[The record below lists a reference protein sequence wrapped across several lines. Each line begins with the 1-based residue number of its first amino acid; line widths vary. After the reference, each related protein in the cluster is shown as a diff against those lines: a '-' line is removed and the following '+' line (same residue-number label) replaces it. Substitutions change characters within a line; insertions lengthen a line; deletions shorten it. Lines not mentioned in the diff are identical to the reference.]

1 MESRRGSYSVV
12 ESRRRSIWWASR
24 VKKNELRLS
33 YGLTLSYQENYWHW
47 DDICA
52 CCVDSQRP
60 CVDFTVVWYDRCR
73 SLSLINARV
82 NPEVVSSVLCGESV
96 ESLTCEMRNLN
107 IDRHL
112 MLYCEM
118 EWLWV
123 NVVKFVILG
132 DQLNAMSSST
142 FYMDILELG
151 LLGFSCSW
159 FKLLLNYLA
168 YPFIC
173 YCGCFLKTVMIV

>member
-1 MESRRGSYSVV
+1 MKYSKIWTLKWFVAVTWINYSSGMMFLNAVNVGSRHSIFRKEKYRVRSCSRCIDRWFLRGYPDSAEVMESRRGSYSVV

-82 NPEVVSSVLCGESV
+82 F
-96 ESLTCEMRNLN
+96 RN
-107 IDRHL
+107 
-112 MLYCEM
+112 
-118 EWLWV
+118 
-123 NVVKFVILG
+123 
-132 DQLNAMSSST
+132 
-142 FYMDILELG
+142 
-151 LLGFSCSW
+151 
-159 FKLLLNYLA
+159 
-168 YPFIC
+168 
-173 YCGCFLKTVMIV
+173 